1 MPCCAIVSV
10 VLDFLTHA
18 VTFTQVLEKKLERL
32 KVKTNSTNSNHTSA
46 HNTTGI
52 GELAMPRVLLE
63 DSVRTQYAPT
73 VKILKRPPDG
83 NRAGGSPNGAGGAE
97 KSPSRQPVKTL
108 QQREAEYAEARLR
121 ILGSARSEDDAQKEK
136 SGSTSVVNQV
146 AGVPPP
152 PTDHVVRQPRG
163 PDQGSNGFQQPRR

>member
-1 MPCCAIVSV
+1 MPRCAAVSV
-10 VLDFLTHA
+10 ADFLTRA

-32 KVKTNSTNSNHTSA
+32 KVKTNSANSNHKSA
-46 HNTTGI
+46 HDTTGV

-63 DSVRTQYAPT
+63 DSLRTQYAPT
-73 VKILKRPPDG
+73 VKILRRPPDA
-83 NRAGGSPNGAGGAE
+83 NRAGGSPNGAGGAD

-136 SGSTSVVNQV
+136 SGSLSVVNHL
-146 AGVPPP
+146 AGATQ

>member
-1 MPCCAIVSV
+1 
-10 VLDFLTHA
+10 
-18 VTFTQVLEKKLERL
+18 
-32 KVKTNSTNSNHTSA
+32 
-46 HNTTGI
+46 
-52 GELAMPRVLLE
+52 MPRVLLE

-136 SGSTSVVNQV
+136 
-146 AGVPPP
+146 
-152 PTDHVVRQPRG
+152 
-163 PDQGSNGFQQPRR
+163 